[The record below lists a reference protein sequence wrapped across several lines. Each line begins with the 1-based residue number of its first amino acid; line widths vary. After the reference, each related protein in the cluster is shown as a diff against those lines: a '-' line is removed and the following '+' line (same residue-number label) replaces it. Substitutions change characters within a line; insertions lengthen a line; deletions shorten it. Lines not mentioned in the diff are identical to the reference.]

1 MVPIGLYD
9 SLRLSVRDDHQLCF
23 SSRSTD
29 RLCGAAGNSG
39 RTGNSN
45 PGLIPQDSSNLVVKA
60 LELLRR
66 RFGVRFGADVHL
78 TKRIPVGGGLGGGSS
93 DAAAALRGANSL
105 WKLGCSPQ
113 QLFDLAT
120 VLGSDVPFFLEA
132 KSAVCRGR
140 GERMEPIGPI
150 GPLHL
155 VLARPPASLST
166 PVVYQH
172 CRVPTNARSVAAILE
187 TLRKSRTAD
196 TGRLLF
202 NRLQAPARELCHW
215 IGLLEDFWDEQDC
228 LGHAMT
234 GSGACYFSLCR
245 SARHARRL
253 ARRLEKTGLGAA
265 VYVPVLP

>member
-1 MVPIGLYD
+1 MVHRPWNLP
-9 SLRLSVRDDHQLCF
+9 
-23 SSRSTD
+23 
-29 RLCGAAGNSG
+29 G
-39 RTGNSN
+39 RRGGTGNSN
-45 PGLIPQDSSNLVVKA
+45 LGLIPQDGGNLVVKA

-66 RFGVRFGADVHL
+66 RFGVRLGVDVHL

-105 WKLGCSPQ
+105 WKLGCSRQ

-120 VLGSDVPFFLEA
+120 LLGSDVPFFLEA
-132 KSAVCRGR
+132 RSAVCRGR

-166 PVVYQH
+166 PAVYQH
-172 CRVPTNARSVAAILE
+172 CRVPTAARSVAAILE
-187 TLRKSRTAD
+187 TLRKGRTAD
-196 TGRLLF
+196 SGRLLF

-215 IGLLEDFWDEQDC
+215 IGLLENFWDGQDC
-228 LGHAMT
+228 CGHAMT
-234 GSGACYFSLCR
+234 GSGTCYFSLCR
-245 SARHARRL
+245 SAMHARRL